1 MLYSLA
7 QFWNKELIF
16 VANKVASM
24 LDESHISSF
33 KSLLLSNLA
42 LYPTNPGSELGYQ
55 VPRHRG
61 TFFEAFSKFLEL
73 PWDLSCFLNL
83 LYNSRQRERFVKD

>member
-24 LDESHISSF
+24 LDESHISCF

-42 LYPTNPGSELGYQ
+42 LYPTNLEASLLTKFQGIVARLS
-55 VPRHRG
+55 RH
-61 TFFEAFSKFLEL
+61 FQSFL
-73 PWDLSCFLNL
+73 SFLDV
-83 LYNSRQRERFVKD
+83 YPVF